1 MGDSRYA
8 LRLGVR
14 GEKALDLMKA
24 LMRYAFIS
32 REESTWYV
40 SLDDL
45 RRDADGEVM
54 CDLSDRHY
62 FPDFSESAMAK
73 IRCRVADRMFR
84 TVRGCLCARLKRGK
98 AAGLATVPIARLR
111 KPDFADAWAG
121 ELDSCGFGSF
131 SLHECLCLIE
141 ALKGAPRDYLVK
153 AYGERA
159 VCAVCG
165 APADPMVLAMVESI
179 RRHISALRE
188 RQREERLALRERHC
202 AEVRLMDARHDD
214 EIAEAEASLR
224 RLHGDGF
231 DFASF
236 A

>member
-14 GEKALDLMKA
+14 GDKALDLMKA
-24 LMRYAFIS
+24 LMRYAFIG

-54 CDLSDRHY
+54 FGLSNRHY
-62 FPDFSESAMAK
+62 LPDFSESAMAK
-73 IRCRVADRMFR
+73 IRCRVADRIFR

-98 AAGLATVPIARLR
+98 AAALAAVPIARLR
-111 KPDFADAWAG
+111 KPDFADAWTG

-141 ALKGAPRDYLVK
+141 ALKGAPRGYLVK
-153 AYGERA
+153 AYGECT

-165 APADPMVLAMVESI
+165 VPADPMVLAMVESI
-179 RRHISALRE
+179 RRHINALRE

-202 AEVRLMDARHDD
+202 VEVRKMDARHDA

>member
-14 GEKALDLMKA
+14 GEKALVLMKA
-24 LMRYAFIS
+24 LMRYAFIG

-54 CDLSDRHY
+54 FDLSDRHY
-62 FPDFSESAMAK
+62 LPDFSESAMAK
-73 IRCRVADRMFR
+73 IRCRVADRIFR

-141 ALKGAPRDYLVK
+141 ALKGAPRGYLVK

-165 APADPMVLAMVESI
+165 AQADPMVLAMVESI
-179 RRHISALRE
+179 RRHIVALRE
-188 RQREERLALRERHC
+188 RQREERLALRTRHC
-202 AEVRLMDARHDD
+202 NEARRMNARHDA